1 MANVPNRRDSL
12 RSFRGPS
19 DARGWAVIG
28 ADGQKVGEVVDLLE
42 DPQDGARFLEVEL
55 DETTLEQNLSPGRQG
70 RTIGG
75 IAGTYPPDPNR
86 PGSRPQADVD
96 PTAGESELT
105 AFQNTG
111 ARQHAGEHPGAVPR
125 DIPKGDRRGGTG
137 RLEHPRVL
145 IPWSAALL
153 KETDQQVVLETL
165 RGVDLAGLPPVY
177 ETAETA

>member
-1 MANVPNRRDSL
+1 MANASNRRDSL

-42 DPQDGARFLEVEL
+42 DPQDGARFLEVSL
-55 DETTLEQNLSPGRQG
+55 DETALEQNLSPGRH
-70 RTIGG
+70 RIT
-75 IAGTYPPDPNR
+75 AGVYPPDPNR

-96 PTAGESELT
+96 PTVGESELT

-111 ARQHAGEHPGAVPR
+111 ARQHAGDHPGAVPR
-125 DIPKGDRRGGTG
+125 DDDRKGGSG

-145 IPWSAALL
+145 VPWHAVCL
-153 KETDQQVVLETL
+153 KETDRQIVLETL
-165 RGVDLAGLPPVY
+165 RGVDLAELPVY
-177 ETAETA
+177 ETA

>member
-1 MANVPNRRDSL
+1 MANISNRRDSL

-19 DARGWAVIG
+19 DARGWAVLG

-42 DPQDGARFLEVEL
+42 DPADGARFLEVEL

-70 RTIGG
+70 RIT
-75 IAGTYPPDPNR
+75 AGAHPADHT
-86 PGSRPQADVD
+86 SRPQADVD
-96 PTAGESELT
+96 PTVGESELT

-125 DIPKGDRRGGTG
+125 DDDRRGGTG

-145 IPWSAALL
+145 IPWHAVRL
-153 KETDQQVVLETL
+153 KETDEQVVLETL
-165 RGVDLAGLPPVY
+165 RGVDLAELPVY
-177 ETAETA
+177 ETA

>member
-19 DARGWAVIG
+19 DARGWAVLG

-42 DPQDGARFLEVEL
+42 DPQDGARFLEVSL

-70 RTIGG
+70 RIT
-75 IAGTYPPDPNR
+75 AGAYPPDPNR
-86 PGSRPQADVD
+86 PGARPQADAD
-96 PTAGESELT
+96 PTVGESELT

-125 DIPKGDRRGGTG
+125 EDDRRGGTG

-145 IPWSAALL
+145 IPWNAVRL
-153 KETDQQVVLETL
+153 KETDEQVVLETL
-165 RGVDLAGLPPVY
+165 RGADMAELPVY
-177 ETAETA
+177 ETA

>member
-1 MANVPNRRDSL
+1 MANIANRRGSL
-12 RSFRGPS
+12 RSLGGLS

-28 ADGQKVGEVVDLLE
+28 ADGQKVGEVVNLLE
-42 DPQDGARFLEVEL
+42 DPEDGARFLEVEL

-70 RTIGG
+70 RIT
-75 IAGTYPPDPNR
+75 AGTHPADHT
-86 PGSRPQADVD
+86 SRPQADVD
-96 PTAGESELT
+96 PTVGESELT

-125 DIPKGDRRGGTG
+125 EDDRRGGTG

-145 IPWSAALL
+145 IPWNAVRL

-165 RGVDLAGLPPVY
+165 RGVDLAELPVY
-177 ETAETA
+177 ETA

>member
-1 MANVPNRRDSL
+1 MANASNRRDSL

-19 DARGWAVIG
+19 DARGWAVLG
-28 ADGQKVGEVVDLLE
+28 ADGQKVGEVLDLLE
-42 DPQDGARFLEVEL
+42 DPENGARFLEVSL

-70 RTIGG
+70 RIT
-75 IAGTYPPDPNR
+75 AGTYPSDPNR

-96 PTAGESELT
+96 PTVGESELT

-125 DIPKGDRRGGTG
+125 DDRDDRDNRDDRRGGTG

-145 IPWSAALL
+145 IPWGAVRL
-153 KETDQQVVLETL
+153 KETDEQVVLETL
-165 RGVDLAGLPPVY
+165 RGVDLAELPVY
-177 ETAETA
+177 ETA

>member
-1 MANVPNRRDSL
+1 MANVSNRRDSL

-42 DPQDGARFLEVEL
+42 DPEDGARFLEVEL

-70 RTIGG
+70 KIT
-75 IAGTYPPDPNR
+75 AGAYPPDPNR

-96 PTAGESELT
+96 PTVGESELT

-125 DIPKGDRRGGTG
+125 DTPEGARRGGTG

-145 IPWSAALL
+145 IPWSAVRL
-153 KETDQQVVLETL
+153 KETDEQVVLETL
-165 RGVDLAGLPPVY
+165 RGADLAELPVY
-177 ETAETA
+177 ETA

>member
-1 MANVPNRRDSL
+1 MANASNPRDSL
-12 RSFRGPS
+12 RSFRGSS
-19 DARGWAVIG
+19 DARGWAVLG

-42 DPQDGARFLEVEL
+42 DSENGARFLEVSL

-70 RTIGG
+70 RTISG
-75 IAGTYPPDPNR
+75 IAGTYPADPNR

-96 PTAGESELT
+96 PTVGESELT

-125 DIPKGDRRGGTG
+125 DDPEGARRGGTG

-145 IPWSAALL
+145 IPWDAVRL
-153 KETDQQVVLETL
+153 KETDEQVVLETF
-165 RGVDLAGLPPVY
+165 RGVDLADLPVY
-177 ETAETA
+177 ETA

>member
-1 MANVPNRRDSL
+1 MANAANRRDSL
-12 RSFRGPS
+12 RSFRGSP

-42 DPQDGARFLEVEL
+42 DPGDGARFLEVEL

-70 RTIGG
+70 RIT
-75 IAGTYPPDPNR
+75 AGTYPSDPNR

-125 DIPKGDRRGGTG
+125 DDDRQGGTG

-145 IPWSAALL
+145 IPWNAVRL
-153 KETDQQVVLETL
+153 KETDEQVVLETL
-165 RGVDLAGLPPVY
+165 RGADLAELPVY
-177 ETAETA
+177 ETA